1 MFKLT
6 LLTPDKKIFVDQE
19 IEDVRVP
26 AERGELDIL
35 PGHAPL
41 ITTLSTGVLRWR
53 LKGETTY
60 KIVVISWGC
69 CEIHPDGVDILA
81 DIVDLPEEFN
91 IEADKVKIIESEK
104 KLVNESLDDQ
114 AWDETQRD
122 ISRARAH
129 LEVVRGE

>member
-1 MFKLT
+1 MFKLS
-6 LLTPDKKIFVDQE
+6 LLTPDKKIFVDHE

-26 AERGELDIL
+26 AFRGELDIL

-53 LKGETTY
+53 LKGETSY
-60 KIVVISWGC
+60 KTVIVSWGY

-81 DIVDLPEEFN
+81 DIVDLPEEIN
-91 IEADKVKIIESEK
+91 IEEDKATIAASEK
-104 KLVNESLDDQ
+104 KLLLETLDDQ
-114 AWDETQRD
+114 QWDETQRD

-129 LEVVRGE
+129 LDVARGG

>member
-6 LLTPDKKIFVDQE
+6 LLTPDKKIFVDHE
-19 IEDVRVP
+19 IEDVKVP
-26 AERGELDIL
+26 AERGELNIL

-41 ITTLSTGVLRWR
+41 ITTLSTGILRWR

-60 KIVVISWGC
+60 KTVVVSWGY

-81 DIVDLPEEFN
+81 DIVDLPEETN
-91 IEADKVKIIESEK
+91 VEEDKAMIVDSEK
-104 KLVNESLDDQ
+104 KLLNQSLDDQ
-114 AWDETQRD
+114 QWDETQRD

-129 LEVVRGE
+129 LEVARGG